1 MIDLAR
7 TRDVRPVSPAD
18 EATAAGN
25 TGRTNMATGD
35 CGDSV
40 PAIRVSGLD
49 YRYPDGTEAL
59 RGVELSI
66 GAGESVAVVGPNGA
80 GKSTLL
86 LHLNGLLPGK
96 ARGTIGHAH
105 TGDWANGNGRRA
117 PTPKVWIDG
126 FEVSDRNMP
135 EVRRRVG
142 LVFQDPDDQLFCNT
156 VIEDV
161 AFGPLNQ
168 GKSKSDARSI
178 AMESLAQVELEG
190 EAERLPHH
198 LSFGERKRACLAGV
212 LACRPSVLVF
222 DEPSANLD
230 PRSRRRLIQILRGL
244 SCTKLIATHDLELVL
259 EICPR
264 TVLLDGGRVVADGK
278 SEVILGD
285 TALMEA
291 HGLEEPLSLKYE
303 KQ

>member
-1 MIDLAR
+1 M
-7 TRDVRPVSPAD
+7 T
-18 EATAAGN
+18 ATERGN
-25 TGRTNMATGD
+25 
-35 CGDSV
+35 SV
-40 PAIRVSGLD
+40 PAVRVIGLD

-66 GAGESVAVVGPNGA
+66 EPGESVAVVGPNGA

-96 ARGTIGHAH
+96 SRGGIGHSHA
-105 TGDWANGNGRRA
+105 GGWADGNGRRSRA
-117 PTPKVWIDG
+117 PQIWIDG
-126 FEVSDRNMP
+126 LPVSYRNLA

-168 GKSKSDARSI
+168 GMSKSAARSI
-178 AMESLAQVELEG
+178 AMESLAQVELAA

-230 PRSRRRLIQILRGL
+230 PRSRRRLIQILQGL

-264 TVLLDGGRVVADGK
+264 TVLVDAGRVVADGA
-278 SEVILGD
+278 SAVILGD
-285 TALMEA
+285 VSLMEA
-291 HGLEEPLSLKYE
+291 HGLERPLSLKYD
-303 KQ
+303 KR